1 MKRIVVTLAAVVLL
15 ASGGV
20 ALSTGNP
27 GQGNQGCL
35 AGPVMFKNPG
45 EVFRF
50 LRAQFGLNPAEA
62 SYLAYGLTTGEAIA
76 VNCRQ

>member
-1 MKRIVVTLAAVVLL
+1 MPAAT
-15 ASGGV
+15 G
-20 ALSTGNP
+20 ALGSLIRDP

-50 LRAQFGLNPAEA
+50 LRAQFDLNPAEA
-62 SYLAYGLTTGEAIA
+62 SMLAYGLTTGEAIA
-76 VNCRQ
+76 LNCRQ